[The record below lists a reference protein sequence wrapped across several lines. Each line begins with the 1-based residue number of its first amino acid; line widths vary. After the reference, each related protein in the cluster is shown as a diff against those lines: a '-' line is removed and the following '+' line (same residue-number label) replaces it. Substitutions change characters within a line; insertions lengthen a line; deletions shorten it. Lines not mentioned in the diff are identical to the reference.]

1 LQCSTYTRY
10 AESLHTSTAAL
21 AQESQRELDRSHYL
35 QQEVQRLATV
45 CFDKQNQC
53 NQQSEIIISQ
63 ELKIQT
69 LEAQLGQDGTTQLR
83 DVLERERAEK
93 EFVHGQLRKCL
104 GNFSQVCV
112 RQQLLLSFVEEAT
125 VFLRQLVGDLENAKH
140 QLALVQSEGGLIWE
154 ATYKQRA
161 TDAAALAAQLQQ
173 KQRELVHTIFLPP
186 SLPPSIHSLPPSI
199 HPSLSL
205 SRLRAFPRSH
215 THT

>member
-1 LQCSTYTRY
+1 M
-10 AESLHTSTAAL
+10 AAL

-45 CFDKQNQC
+45 CFDKQNKC

-69 LEAQLGQDGTTQLR
+69 LEAQLGQDDTTQLR
-83 DVLERERAEK
+83 DVLERERAQK

-112 RQQLLLSFVEEAT
+112 RQQLLLSFVEETT

-140 QLALVQSEGGLIWE
+140 QLALVQSEGALIWE
-154 ATYKQRA
+154 VTYKQRA
-161 TDAAALAAQLQQ
+161 TDAAALAAQL
-173 KQRELVHTIFLPP
+173 
-186 SLPPSIHSLPPSI
+186 
-199 HPSLSL
+199 
-205 SRLRAFPRSH
+205 
-215 THT
+215 